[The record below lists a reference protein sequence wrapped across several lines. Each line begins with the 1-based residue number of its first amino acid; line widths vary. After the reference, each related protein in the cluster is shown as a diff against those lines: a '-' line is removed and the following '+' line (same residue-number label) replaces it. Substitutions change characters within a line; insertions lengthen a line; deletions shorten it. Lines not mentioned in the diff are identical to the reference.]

1 MITRYL
7 ALKYVD
13 PIEVKIKDGVS
24 LFNMLDMYIEQ
35 YGECFIGLTDT
46 YEDAIEEQV
55 VHYIEFG
62 DMELCQDLITLDYLE
77 NCYNLE
83 VNK

>member
-7 ALKYVD
+7 TLKYVD
-13 PIEVKIKDGVS
+13 PIEVKIEDELS
-24 LFNMLDMYIEQ
+24 LFNLLAVYIEQ
-35 YGECFIGLTDT
+35 YGECFIGLMDT
-46 YEDAIEEQV
+46 YEDAIQEQV
-55 VHYIEFG
+55 VHYLEFG
-62 DMELCQDLITLDYLE
+62 DIELCQDLITLDYLE